1 MTVEELHRL
10 IVRRWGEARAAVGIP
25 DEVDMVWEIGPYP
38 HFRTSRGYA
47 VAISNGDDTYRLRL
61 ARKILDAP
69 RHRVEGLLRH
79 ELGHMVDY
87 VVPRKHLD
95 AWGRSHSVP
104 LAATDE
110 RRADD
115 IARAVWG
122 EPIRYDDDLVQSIRH
137 GVSPRPEHLG
147 L

>member
-25 DEVDMVWEIGPYP
+25 EVDMVWEIGPYP
-38 HFRTSRGYA
+38 HFRTARGYA

-61 ARKILDAP
+61 AHKTLDAP

-87 VVPRKHLD
+87 VVPRKRLD
-95 AWGRSHSVP
+95 AWGRSRGVP

-122 EPIRYDDDLVQSIRH
+122 EPIRYDDDLVQSTRH
-137 GVSPRPEHLG
+137 GVSPRPKHLG